1 MKKLIISLAF
11 LTIFFFVEGS
21 GVTDNKKDIETD
33 KKRIEVSLNRTMD
46 FNDLVM
52 IKLDLAENG
61 ITINYKLL
69 EFDEN
74 NGLRTIDFK
83 VDCHDGFSGSA
94 RNTNVQNQSKFGF
107 YRDYDENSASPFGTG
122 NLN

>member
-1 MKKLIISLAF
+1 MKKIIISIAF

-21 GVTDNKKDIETD
+21 GAADNKKDIETD
-33 KKRIEVSLNRTMD
+33 KKRIEVFYNRTMD
-46 FNDLVM
+46 FNDLVK

-74 NGLRTIDFK
+74 DRLKTIDFE
-83 VDCHDGFSGSA
+83 VNCYDGFSGSA

-107 YRDYDENSASPFGTG
+107 YRDYSENSASPFGTG